1 MLVEL
6 SSSST
11 STNNVQAM
19 SQSKKLYE
27 QEFEKPFIA
36 ETQNYYRLESNH
48 YITGSSCYAYLQR
61 AKQRLNEELDRLLNY
76 LDPSS
81 ERLLISTFMKEYIE
95 NHSHTLIMM
104 ENSGL
109 ISMIKNE
116 KYDELAL
123 MYELFSKV

>member
-81 ERLLISTFMKEYIE
+81 ERLLISTFMKEYVE

-104 ENSGL
+104 GKTL
-109 ISMIKNE
+109 VL
-116 KYDELAL
+116 YP
-123 MYELFSKV
+123 

>member
-1 MLVEL
+1 
-6 SSSST
+6 
-11 STNNVQAM
+11 M
-19 SQSKKLYE
+19 SLSKKLYE
-27 QEFEKPFIA
+27 QEFERAFIA
-36 ETQNYYRLESNH
+36 ETQNYYRLESNL

-76 LDPSS
+76 LDPST

-95 NHSHTLIMM
+95 NHSQSLIMM
-104 ENSGL
+104 ENSGM

-116 KYDELAL
+116 KYDELSL